1 MSALYAGISQTKNYR
16 PVYTGDAGNIE
27 SLSDFLAHK
36 TFENWIRGG
45 EFGMGSSEYVI
56 SIKANIYNPRFVT
69 LSKFEYDRI
78 GSGHG
83 MYTETFHTM
92 DMQTG
97 KELSNEDIF
106 IPKSEEKV
114 KELLYVTGN

>member
-1 MSALYAGISQTKNYR
+1 
-16 PVYTGDAGNIE
+16 
-27 SLSDFLAHK
+27 
-36 TFENWIRGG
+36 
-45 EFGMGSSEYVI
+45 
-56 SIKANIYNPRFVT
+56 
-69 LSKFEYDRI
+69 
-78 GSGHG
+78 

>member
-1 MSALYAGISQTKNYR
+1 MKIILR
-16 PVYTGDAGNIE
+16 
-27 SLSDFLAHK
+27 
-36 TFENWIRGG
+36 NWRYIGKER
-45 EFGMGSSEYVI
+45 
-56 SIKANIYNPRFVT
+56 IYNPRFVT

-92 DMQTG
+92 DMKTG
-97 KELSNEDIF
+97 EELSNEDII